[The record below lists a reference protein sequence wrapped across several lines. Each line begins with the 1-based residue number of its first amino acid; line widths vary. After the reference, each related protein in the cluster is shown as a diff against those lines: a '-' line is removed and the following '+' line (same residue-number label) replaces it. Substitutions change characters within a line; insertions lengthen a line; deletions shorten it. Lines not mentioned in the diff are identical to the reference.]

1 MNLYDNEK
9 LEYLI
14 KEYSNTI
21 YRLAFIRMKSR
32 ELAEDIMQDVF
43 LKLVEQKHPN
53 DSDEHL
59 KAWLIR
65 TTINCC
71 NDHWKSPW
79 FKKRVY
85 IEDNEESSYSMSHS
99 GSVGRITECVMKLPK
114 KYRAIIH
121 LYYYEEYSIKEIADI
136 LTLNENTVRT
146 RMSRG
151 RHLLKQYLGEEADN
165 YEF

>member
-43 LKLVEQKHPN
+43 LKLVEQKHPT

-59 KAWLIR
+59 
-65 TTINCC
+65 C
-71 NDHWKSPW
+71 
-79 FKKRVY
+79 
-85 IEDNEESSYSMSHS
+85 
-99 GSVGRITECVMKLPK
+99 KL
-114 KYRAIIH
+114 
-121 LYYYEEYSIKEIADI
+121 
-136 LTLNENTVRT
+136 
-146 RMSRG
+146 
-151 RHLLKQYLGEEADN
+151 
-165 YEF
+165 